1 MRMTSYSRAA
11 ALFVCLLWTVHPA
24 PAADNKTGN
33 QANPLGAIK
42 SWSAQVENQQTAAVP
57 SSLSPETLGFVQ
69 RINGFFNELIHLQ
82 GRFVQT
88 DPNNDRTK
96 GRFYVQRPG
105 RLRFDYAPPSKLRI
119 VADGQYL
126 SIEDHDLN
134 TVDKYPLDSTP
145 FRMLL
150 AADVNLFRDANI
162 VNFARNKD
170 LVALTLED
178 KTGESP
184 GLIKLFFTLKDNGKT
199 MEIKEWVITD
209 PQGLDTRI
217 ELGNLVWGKEKTTEF
232 FSTTSVA
239 FPKFGD

>member
-1 MRMTSYSRAA
+1 MASYGRTA
-11 ALFVCLLWTVHPA
+11 ALFVCLVWAAYPA
-24 PAADNKTGN
+24 GSAENTSETKS
-33 QANPLGAIK
+33 NPLGAIN
-42 SWSAQVENQQTAAVP
+42 SWSTEVET
-57 SSLSPETLGFVQ
+57 SPEVPQSNLSAETIGYVQ
-69 RINGFFNELIHLQ
+69 RISGYFNQLVHLQ
-82 GRFVQT
+82 GRFLQT
-88 DPNNDRTK
+88 DPNNDQSK

-119 VADGQYL
+119 VADGQFL

-162 VNFARNKD
+162 VNFIRHKD
-170 LVALTLED
+170 LAVLTLED

-184 GLIKLFFTLKDNGKT
+184 GQIKLFFTVKDDGQDL
-199 MEIKEWVITD
+199 EISEWVITD

-217 ELGNLVWGKEKTTEF
+217 QLGNLVWGEEKSAEF
-232 FSTTSVA
+232 FDTTSVA

>member
-1 MRMTSYSRAA
+1 
-11 ALFVCLLWTVHPA
+11 
-24 PAADNKTGN
+24 
-33 QANPLGAIK
+33 
-42 SWSAQVENQQTAAVP
+42 
-57 SSLSPETLGFVQ
+57 
-69 RINGFFNELIHLQ
+69 
-82 GRFVQT
+82 VQT

>member
-1 MRMTSYSRAA
+1 MRMTSYGRAT
-11 ALFVCLLWTVHPA
+11 ALFVCLLWPA
-24 PAADNKTGN
+24 LTATAAEDKNGN
-33 QANPLGAIK
+33 RSNPLGAIK
-42 SWSAQVENQQTAAVP
+42 SWSAEVEKKEVDRAQLGL
-57 SSLSPETLGFVQ
+57 SSETMGYVQ
-69 RINGFFNELIHLQ
+69 RVNGYFNDLIHLQ

-88 DPNNDRTK
+88 DPNNDRTR

-150 AADVNLFRDANI
+150 AADVDLFRDANI
-162 VNFARNKD
+162 INFARNKE
-170 LVALTLED
+170 LFVLTLED

-184 GLIKLFFTLKDNGKT
+184 GQIKLFFTLKDDGKS

-217 ELGNLVWGKEKTTEF
+217 ELGNLVWGEEKTAEF
-232 FSTTSVA
+232 FNTTSVA

>member
-11 ALFVCLLWTVHPA
+11 ALFVGLLWTVQPA
-24 PAADNKTGN
+24 PAADNKAGT

-42 SWSAQVENQQTAAVP
+42 SWNAQVEKQPAAAVP

-88 DPNNDRTK
+88 DPNNERTK

-217 ELGNLVWGKEKTTEF
+217 ELGKLVWGEEKTVEF
-232 FSTTSVA
+232 FNTTSVA